1 MNKMGN
7 HKNVKRGATTLAL
20 CLAVG
25 MMYMTGSITV
35 GAASNKNETDV
46 TKSNSTEKAMESSYP
61 NLSKETISQK
71 DKNETTYTSMDADGN
86 IIESVVTEQLA
97 NNDKH
102 DSISDYS
109 TLKNIENTSGH
120 EKFSKNGNNIIW
132 DANGKSIKYKGTP
145 TSGLPVN
152 VKITYY
158 LNDKKMTAKE
168 IAGKSGNVTIR
179 FDYTVN
185 QSDIVNGKLIKHPYT
200 VASGVVLN
208 DDNFSDITVSNGKA
222 LDDGNKTVVM
232 GVAFPNMNENLGIS
246 RSKLDIPNSVII
258 NAHTEKFEIDG
269 TYTAAMSGIANDL
282 NGNLSGVKG
291 KAAKLENSL
300 KKLGQASNKL
310 EQGSKDLKSGADEL
324 ANGTAKL
331 KSGSSEVLSGANSLN
346 SALQQ
351 LTANS
356 ASLRNGAAQ
365 VEKQIFA
372 NATTQLQDQLGDDT
386 IVLSPSTYAKVLAG
400 ISDGAIAK
408 AEDKM
413 RSSLSTAGVSDTS
426 TQNNIISLAYNK
438 MMADGKSEATAAEVA
453 QYIQQAGVTAKEA
466 QKAAGYINQYKN
478 AAVTAL
484 KTAGYT
490 DEQLASGTGQQ
501 TIMLT
506 AVEMGLTGG
515 STNMETLQAQEANAT
530 KLLISAKEYEI
541 ASQGASDNVKKLSA
555 IAVGKDVPAKLKS
568 LKEQLDSLEMFIAG
582 VKQYTAGVDAAA
594 AGSSKLVSGLEN
606 LNSGIAKLDDGSNK
620 VDAGATQLA
629 AGMTQLNEQGI
640 QKFISTLNKA
650 DIGKITSRL
659 EATITA
665 SKQEVFVGGKD
676 SSMTGESRLI
686 FKSGEVKVSNGN
698 KETNKHKKQK

>member
-7 HKNVKRGATTLAL
+7 HKNVKRGATALAL

-25 MMYMTGSITV
+25 MMYMTGPITV

-61 NLSKETISQK
+61 NLIKETISQK

-97 NNDKH
+97 NNGKH
-102 DSISDYS
+102 DNISDYS

-200 VASGVVLN
+200 IASGVVLS

-246 RSKLDIPNSVII
+246 RTNLDIPNSVVI

-282 NGNLSGVKG
+282 NGNISGVKG

-300 KKLGQASNKL
+300 MKLGQASNKL
-310 EQGSKDLKSGADEL
+310 EQGSKDLKSGVDEL

-365 VEKQIFA
+365 VERQIFA

-408 AEDKM
+408 AEGKM
-413 RSSLSTAGVSDTS
+413 RSSLSTAGVSDTI

-478 AAVTAL
+478 AAVITL

-506 AVEMGLTGG
+506 AVEMGLTSG
-515 STNMETLQAQEANAT
+515 STNMATLQAQEANAT

-568 LKEQLDSLEMFIAG
+568 LKEQLDALEMFIAG

-594 AGSSKLVSGLEN
+594 AGSSKLVSGLEH
-606 LNSGIAKLDDGSNK
+606 LNSGITKLDDGSNK

-659 EATITA
+659 EATIIA

-676 SSMTGESRLI
+676 SNMTGESRLI

-698 KETNKHKKQK
+698 KETNKHKK

>member
-7 HKNVKRGATTLAL
+7 HKNVKRGATALAL

-25 MMYMTGSITV
+25 MMYMTGPITV

-86 IIESVVTEQLA
+86 IIESVVTEQLE
-97 NNDKH
+97 NNGKH

-200 VASGVVLN
+200 IASGVVLN
-208 DDNFSDITVSNGKA
+208 DDNFSDITVSNGKT

-246 RSKLDIPNSVII
+246 RTKLDIPNSVVI

-300 KKLGQASNKL
+300 MKLGQASNKL

-408 AEDKM
+408 AEGKM
-413 RSSLSTAGVSDTS
+413 RSYLSTAGVSDTS

-484 KTAGYT
+484 KAAGYT

-501 TIMLT
+501 AIMLT

-515 STNMETLQAQEANAT
+515 STNMATLQAQQANAT
-530 KLLISAKEYEI
+530 KLLTSAKEYEI

-594 AGSSKLVSGLEN
+594 AGSSKLVSGLEH
-606 LNSGIAKLDDGSNK
+606 LNSGITKLDDGSNK

-698 KETNKHKKQK
+698 KETNKHKK